1 MFHPDIVQWLIVVAG
16 YAITLATSGPVVRHF
31 IGTPG
36 QAAPKPEPET
46 PKPRYDVGA
55 IVGKCE
61 NFLTVSLIVAD
72 AITALALIFTAKSIV
87 RSDDI
92 KRAPRYYLGGTLVN
106 FSYSVFMGFLIR
118 IVLHATGHSF

>member
-1 MFHPDIVQWLIVVAG
+1 MYYLDVVQWLIVLAG
-16 YAITLATSGPVVRHF
+16 YIFTMATSGSVVRHF
-31 IGTPG
+31 IGGPG
-36 QAAPKPEPET
+36 QDAPKPEPET
-46 PKPRYDVGA
+46 PKHRYDVGS

-118 IVLHATGHSF
+118 IVLRATGHSF